1 MASITYEIKVPTTV
15 DTITIEL
22 PYYCAD
28 EYGCWAILEENK
40 ILAVNNWQRI
50 GQASIWLKTEIT
62 SEMKMPEVK
71 PITREEF
78 LEIYNA
84 VQSKF
89 SELI

>member
-1 MASITYEIKVPTTV
+1 MSTLTFEIKVPTTV
-15 DTITIEL
+15 DIITIEL

-28 EYGCWAILEENK
+28 DYGCWAIIEENK
-40 ILAVNNWQRI
+40 IISVNNWQRI

-62 SEMKMPEVK
+62 PDIKNPNIK